1 MIDSKPIVVVGSI
14 NMDLVVRVE
23 RIPVA
28 GETVPGFEFQIYP
41 GGKGANQAVAIARL
55 GYPVC
60 LVGRVG
66 SDSFGEQLRG
76 HLERAKVDI
85 SAVRTM
91 RGSSGMAT
99 ILVSEAGDNCI
110 VVTPGANANL
120 TPVELE
126 QHRDQIR
133 EAGMVL
139 TQLETPVETVAL
151 LAGMC
156 AEFEVP
162 LVLDPAPAQSIPD
175 DLFGKTTWITP
186 NETEA
191 QFYAGT
197 DDLTAIID
205 EFRRQGARGVIL
217 KLGSRGIRLSGQKVQ
232 DTAVQ
237 AFKVNAVDTTA
248 AGDAFN
254 GAFAVSVQGQSRGQ
268 RALRHRCCGSFR
280 HPRRCTAFHA
290 HHAKTNSCL
299 QGEHRALRM
308 SQCL

>member
-66 SDSFGEQLRG
+66 SDSFGGQLRG

-175 DLFGKTTWITP
+175 DLFGKRRGLRRMRPKHSSMREPMTLQRSSTS
-186 NETEA
+186 
-191 QFYAGT
+191 FAG
-197 DDLTAIID
+197 
-205 EFRRQGARGVIL
+205 
-217 KLGSRGIRLSGQKVQ
+217 KVRV
-232 DTAVQ
+232 A
-237 AFKVNAVDTTA
+237 
-248 AGDAFN
+248 
-254 GAFAVSVQGQSRGQ
+254 
-268 RALRHRCCGSFR
+268 
-280 HPRRCTAFHA
+280 
-290 HHAKTNSCL
+290 
-299 QGEHRALRM
+299 
-308 SQCL
+308 